1 MRGDITV
8 EIVEDYSVQ
17 HAPDIRSDVRFKKK
31 LSTLHPLGER
41 LQCCF
46 FGNLVVRSAHYFIK
60 FLGHSPVSECNVI
73 NTRLQKTGKM
83 VLQSFPNWV
92 YILNFATGVT

>member
-17 HAPDIRSDVRFKKK
+17 HALDIRSDVRFKKNVNFTPTWGK
-31 LSTLHPLGER
+31 IAML
-41 LQCCF
+41 F

-60 FLGHSPVSECNVI
+60 CLGHSPVSECNLI
-73 NTRLQKTGKM
+73 NTRLQKTEKM
-83 VLQSFPNWV
+83 VLQS
-92 YILNFATGVT
+92 